1 MRTLSTPHC
10 FSFTLT
16 QLNLLGRL
24 PMASKQTIYRKTP
37 KGKDAIANRQ
47 SGLAPKLRSLLIL
60 VDGKRGDAELAELV
74 MAAGDGEQLLSQ
86 LARDGLIEPA
96 GGAALPAAP
105 VPVVPVPAAPV
116 AAVPVAVVPEVSAAR
131 PAATEPAALEP
142 PVALTLSEAKRL
154 ASRLLIEMLGPTS
167 DVLCMKI
174 ESAGNLADFVSAVKR
189 AKDIVRDIKSV
200 PAAERFIAQVER
212 HMPQA

>member
-1 MRTLSTPHC
+1 
-10 FSFTLT
+10 
-16 QLNLLGRL
+16 
-24 PMASKQTIYRKTP
+24 MASKQTIYRKTP

-60 VDGKRGDAELAELV
+60 VDGKRGDAELTELV

-105 VPVVPVPAAPV
+105 VPAVPVPAA
-116 AAVPVAVVPEVSAAR
+116 PVAVVPEVSASR